1 MLNAICFIS
10 VIENCHCFDL
20 NNILVYMVISND
32 YEFCLCQYLA
42 KLFIEGH
49 SFDCIKPMV
58 IFSDS
63 QTLVHREQC

>member
-20 NNILVYMVISND
+20 CNIMVYVVTSNG
-32 YEFCLCQYLA
+32 YGFCSHQYLA

-49 SFDCIKPMV
+49 SFDCIKPMAKFM
-58 IFSDS
+58 ILRSWS
-63 QTLVHREQC
+63 HREQC